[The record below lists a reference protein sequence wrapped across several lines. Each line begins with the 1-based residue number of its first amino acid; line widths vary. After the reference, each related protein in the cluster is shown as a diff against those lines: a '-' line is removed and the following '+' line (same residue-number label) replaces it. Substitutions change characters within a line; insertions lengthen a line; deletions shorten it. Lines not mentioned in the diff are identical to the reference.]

1 VVYPDSAGHDT
12 IGYGHKLT
20 DAEKKGGV
28 FKGGITEKEA
38 LALFR
43 QDSAKV
49 DAAISRLV
57 TVPISQGQR
66 DALASLIFNV
76 GEGAFSGYNLL
87 TELNAGNYRKALSEF
102 SDINKVTDPKTGV
115 KIFNKG
121 LNRRRIADMKLF
133 KSGVYDNNK

>member
-1 VVYPDSAGHDT
+1 MAH
-12 IGYGHKLT
+12 L
-20 DAEKKGGV
+20 GGV
-28 FKGGITEKEA
+28 TEKEA

-43 QDSAKV
+43 QDSSKV

-102 SDINKVTDPKTGV
+102 SDINKVTDPNTGV

-133 KSGVYDNNK
+133 KDGIYDNNK

>member
-20 DAEKKGGV
+20 KAEKKNGT
-28 FKGGITEKEA
+28 FKGGVTEKEA

-43 QDSAKV
+43 QDSSKV

-57 TVPISQGQR
+57 TVQR

-102 SDINKVTDPKTGV
+102 SDINKVTDPNTGV

-133 KSGVYDNNK
+133 KDGIYDNNK